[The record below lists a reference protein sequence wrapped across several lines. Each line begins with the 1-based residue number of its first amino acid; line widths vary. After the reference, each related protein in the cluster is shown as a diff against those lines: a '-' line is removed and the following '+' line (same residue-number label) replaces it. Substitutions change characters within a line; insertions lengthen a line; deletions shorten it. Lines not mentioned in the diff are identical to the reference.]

1 MRKLGAILLLLG
13 IAAALGEIFGLALPT
28 AKWFFEASRDI
39 VFLNLGGFPWFGWLC
54 VLGLLAMGVLGL
66 FYEQLRGPL
75 SPTTRRRIERFKGI
89 RRGYYSLWV
98 LLVLVGL
105 AGLDQIIVGNRALA
119 VNYKGEWTFPAFSR
133 ETFTASRFGETGEMA
148 RSEVDFRALQTRLQ
162 QSGEGRVVMP
172 LIPFAS
178 TGDTLPRR
186 SRALDVRDGRCF
198 EPNESERGFSGLAS
212 RLYDV
217 ASGEQQLRYHYRNG
231 LPDGPAEGWDR
242 NGSAVYRASYARG
255 QLISDSYT
263 GEGTKEDFLASAE
276 ARELRQVFYHPAP
289 PLPSQ
294 GSWLG
299 TTSQG
304 YDVLAYLFGGL
315 QVNIKAAIIFIPI
328 VYMIG
333 ITLGLLM
340 GFFGG
345 TFDLVVQRI
354 IEIFSNV
361 PFLFIVIIIS
371 SAVPEAYKGLPV
383 ILGILVVFG
392 WMGMTYLMRTAA
404 LKEKSREYISSARVI
419 GASTPRIIFRH
430 LLPNSVAIVVTI
442 IPFSIEGLISSL
454 TALDYL
460 GFGLPP
466 RDATWGRLL
475 NDGLSN
481 PSSAPW
487 LVTSTFVVLVSVLIL
502 ITFVGEAVREAFDPK
517 KFTYYR

>member
-1 MRKLGAILLLLG
+1 MRKLGVILLLLA
-13 IAAALGEIFGLALPT
+13 IAATLGEVNGLALPT
-28 AKWFFEASRDI
+28 VQWFFQTSRD
-39 VFLNLGGFPWFGWLC
+39 VAFLQAWGFPWFGWFCVAALV
-54 VLGLLAMGVLGL
+54 VLGLLAL
-66 FYEQLRGPL
+66 FNRQIHGPV
-75 SPTTRRRIERFKGI
+75 SPTTQRRIQRFKGI
-89 RRGYYSLWV
+89 KRGYYSLLV
-98 LLVLVGL
+98 LLSLVAL
-105 AGLDQIIVGNRALA
+105 AGLDQIVVGNRALA
-119 VNYKGEWTFPAFSR
+119 VNYKGEWVFPAFSR
-133 ETFTASRFGETGEMA
+133 DTFTASRFGESGEMA
-148 RSEVDFRALQTRLQ
+148 RSAVDFRALQARLGK
-162 QSGEGRVVMP
+162 SGEGRVIMP

-178 TGDTLPRR
+178 TGDTLPPR
-186 SRALDVRDGRCF
+186 SRALEERDGRF
-198 EPNESERGFSGLAS
+198 HAPNDAERGYSGLAS
-212 RLYDV
+212 RLHDV
-217 ASGEQQLRYHYRNG
+217 ATAEQQIRYRFRDG
-231 LPDGPAEGWDR
+231 LPDGPAQGWDAD
-242 NGSAVYRASYARG
+242 GLAVYRASYSHG
-255 QLISDSYT
+255 QLLSDNFT
-263 GEGTKEDFLASAE
+263 GSGSKEEFLASA
-276 ARELRQVFYHPAP
+276 ATKELRQVFYHPAP
-289 PLPSQ
+289 PLPAQ

-328 VYMIG
+328 VYLIG
-333 ITLGLLM
+333 ISIGLLM

-345 TFDLVVQRI
+345 TFDIVVQRL

-371 SAVPEAYKGLPV
+371 SSVPEVYKGLPV
-383 ILGILVVFG
+383 ILGILVAFG

-404 LKEKSREYISSARVI
+404 LKEKSREYIASARVI

-430 LLPNSVAIVVTI
+430 ILPNTMAIVVTI
-442 IPFSIEGLISSL
+442 LPFSVEGLISSL

-481 PSSAPW
+481 LSAPW
-487 LVTSTFVVLVSVLIL
+487 LVTSTFLVLVSVLVL